1 MKHGPLNVLTNEEEV
16 ALIDWILGMQECE
29 LLITL

>member
-16 ALIDWILGMQECE
+16 AFIDWIFGMQECG

>member
-1 MKHGPLNVLTNEEEV
+1 MKDGPLNVLTNEEGV
-16 ALIDWILGMQECE
+16 AFIDWIPGMQKCG